1 MLVSDLNVWHVLGMG
16 VIWGCGTAFLVSRA
30 LLHVQRGISLEVK
43 SYLGK
48 TLLEHRNEATRIVGG
63 AVSQQLTATKEDL
76 RVALAD
82 VVKAEAAQ
90 LVAEDE
96 SKAKTEFMSRM
107 SHEIRTPIN
116 GIIGSLDLIDLDE
129 LEPDVVEDIDRAM
142 LSSHRLLNIV
152 NELLDFSKSE
162 SSEIE
167 YKKIRFDL
175 DGLCNDVID
184 RMMPLARGKGLSLG
198 LDWCERAKGRGV
210 RVGDEQKIN
219 QVLINLIGNSVK
231 FTEKGY
237 VRLKIFVEEGFGDF
251 VGFQVV
257 DTGIGIPHEKQKHVF
272 EEFTQ
277 LESPNTRKN
286 GGTGLGLAISQKFV
300 EGMGGKV
307 ALKSQLGEGSTFS
320 FVLHLPLVRE
330 KTVSALVVDDDAVNR
345 RVVEKYLEKMDR
357 VTVELAVDG
366 NEAVNKCKGNKYD
379 IIFMDV
385 QMPNV
390 DGIEATKIIRA
401 SENGE
406 DVRIVSLTAS
416 LIGDIESKCMDA
428 GMNGYITKPFS
439 VADIQSEIEKVR

>member
-16 VIWGCGTAFLVSRA
+16 VIWGCGTAFLVLRA
-30 LLHVQRGISLEVK
+30 LDFAQKKIAVDMK
-43 SYLGK
+43 SYLDV
-48 TLLEHRNEATRIVGG
+48 TLENHRDKATEKLGQDLSG
-63 AVSQQLTATKEDL
+63 QLVEVKKEL

-82 VVKAEAAQ
+82 VIKAESAQ
-90 LVAEDE
+90 LAAEDE
-96 SKAKTEFMSRM
+96 NKAKTEFMSRM

-116 GIIGSLDLIDLDE
+116 GIIGSLDLIDLGE
-129 LEPDVVEDIDRAM
+129 VEPDVVEDIDRAM
-142 LSSHRLLNIV
+142 LSSQRLLNIV

-184 RMMPLARGKGLSLG
+184 GMMPLARGKGLSLS

-277 LESPNTRKN
+277 LEAPDTRKN

-300 EGMGGKV
+300 EGMGGKIG
-307 ALKSQLGEGSTFS
+307 LKSQLGKGSTFS
-320 FVLHLPLVRE
+320 FVLHLPLVKE

-345 RVVEKYLEKMDR
+345 RVVEKYLEKMNG
-357 VTVELAVDG
+357 VTVEVAVDG
-366 NEAVNKCKGNKYD
+366 NEAVDKCKGNKYD

-416 LIGDIESKCMDA
+416 LIGDIERKCMDA

-439 VADIQSEIEKVR
+439 AFDIQSEIEKVR